1 MITFEIIKGYYVD
14 LLKYKTLKEAIDFLI
29 KNKNKLIGL
38 KYKINTENTKYVFLG
53 YGKLIFEYSGK
64 KLNVKIISGN
74 KDINGEY
81 DCDLFFTTRHDLNI
95 KNMNISYRDG
105 KFYKKIKEEIKEEF
119 TLDNRDFLNILNEV
133 IWSKDKNKSTNCTA
147 LKLYIENKIDF
158 EDLFQS
164 NYC

>member
-1 MITFEIIKGYYVD
+1 MKTLEEIKEYYVG
-14 LLKYKTLKEAIDFLI
+14 LLKDKTLKEAVDFLI
-29 KNKNKLIGL
+29 KNRDKLIDS
-38 KYKINTENTKYVFLG
+38 KYKAKIRDIKFIFLG
-53 YGKLIFEYSGK
+53 YGKLIFEYVGRD
-64 KLNVKIISGN
+64 LNVKIISGN
-74 KDINGEY
+74 KDINGQYKY
-81 DCDLFFTTRHDLNI
+81 DPFLATRYDLNI
-95 KNMNISYRDG
+95 KNMDISYRNG
-105 KFYKKIKEEIKEEF
+105 RFYKKIEDDVEEVF